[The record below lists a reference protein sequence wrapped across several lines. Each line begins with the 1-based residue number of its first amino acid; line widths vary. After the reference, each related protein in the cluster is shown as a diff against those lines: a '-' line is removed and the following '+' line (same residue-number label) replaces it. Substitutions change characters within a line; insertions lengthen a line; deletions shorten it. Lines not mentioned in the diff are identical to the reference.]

1 MAKQALPQEN
11 GPSQGGITPPGS
23 RPSEISSFKQPEFAR
38 RSTQIGGPRICLMI
52 GMRSFVGFGTAGG

>member
-11 GPSQGGITPPGS
+11 GLPQGGITPPGS
-23 RPSEISSFKQPEFAR
+23 RPSEISSFEKPEFAR

-52 GMRSFVGFGTAGG
+52 DADDGQYGS